1 MTEAM
6 QVTPIHLKPTQKR
19 ALQARAQANN
29 TNVAEEVR
37 RAVDAYLTG
46 IDADELALLDQ
57 ATRQAQVMLDDMR
70 RTLVATNDHLR
81 TVFAE
86 RDRLRKATR

>member
-1 MTEAM
+1 M
-6 QVTPIHLKPTQKR
+6 
-19 ALQARAQANN
+19 QARAQANN